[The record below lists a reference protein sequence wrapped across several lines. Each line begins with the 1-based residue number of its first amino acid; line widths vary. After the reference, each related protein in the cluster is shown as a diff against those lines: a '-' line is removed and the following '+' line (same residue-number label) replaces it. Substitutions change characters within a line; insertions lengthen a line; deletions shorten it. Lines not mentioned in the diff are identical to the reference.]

1 MTSVCSQLKCSKKR
15 LANKFYPYYVSLK
28 YEMNILTKQ
37 ERIFKA
43 LSDKNRLRILKML
56 QKKSLCVCEMTEV
69 LKLAT
74 STVSKHLSILREAG
88 LITDEK
94 DKKWI
99 NYKINPT
106 PADNAVANALLFV
119 QLQLDDDKDVKQ
131 DRDRINCIDRNVLC
145 CR

>member
-1 MTSVCSQLKCSKKR
+1 
-15 LANKFYPYYVSLK
+15 
-28 YEMNILTKQ
+28 MNILIKQ
-37 ERIFKA
+37 EKIFKA

-56 QKKSLCVCEMTEV
+56 QKKSLCVCEMTEI

-99 NYKINPT
+99 NYKINPN
-106 PADNAVANALLFV
+106 PEDNTVANALLFV
-119 QLQLDDDKDVKQ
+119 QLQLEDDKDIKQ
-131 DRDRINCIDRNVLC
+131 DRDRINGIDRNVLS